1 VTRRLPV
8 LLAVLAVL
16 AICACGT
23 TPTSAGASP
32 SPSPT
37 SIQHGKIT
45 VGGQARTYRLF
56 RPPSLDAQHPAPLV
70 LLLHGCA
77 SSGDQ
82 FATVTQFDEQASKTG
97 FVAVYPD
104 GLADFGSGFDH
115 CWNEFLDQSKA
126 DDFGFLSQLLDR
138 LTADQN
144 IDKNRVYVAGLQSGG
159 HMAYTLACAM
169 PDRIAG
175 IASVS
180 GGMPL
185 DGRKS
190 AMRCPASGARL
201 SRPVSVMEMHG
212 TADTFIPYTGG
223 GGLDAPPTE
232 DLIRYWA
239 ALDGCSGDPSVNQNG
254 TTKIT
259 LWKHCGGSAAV
270 RLDTVIGGDNRWYT
284 SPAGPDASSVVASWF
299 FNSIQ

>member
-8 LLAVLAVL
+8 LLAVLAL
-16 AICACGT
+16 SGCGSSA
-23 TPTSAGASP
+23 TSAGGTASP
-32 SPSPT
+32 SPI

-45 VGGQARTYRLF
+45 IGGQARTYRLF
-56 RPPSLDAQHPAPLV
+56 RPASLDAQHPAPLV

-82 FATVTQFDEQASKTG
+82 FATITKFDDQASKVG
-97 FVAVYPD
+97 FVAAYPD
-104 GLADFGSGFDH
+104 GLADFGPGFDH

-126 DDFGFLSQLLDR
+126 DDLGFLSQLLDR
-138 LTADQN
+138 LTAEQN
-144 IDKNRVYVAGLQSGG
+144 IDKNRIFVAGLQSGG
-159 HMAYTLACAM
+159 HMAYTLACAI
-169 PDRIAG
+169 PGRIAG

-190 AMRCPASGARL
+190 AMRCPAAGGML
-201 SRPVSVMEMHG
+201 TRPVSVMEMHG
-212 TADTFIPYTGG
+212 TADTFLPYAGG
-223 GGLDAPPTE
+223 GGLDTSPIE

-239 ALDGCSGDPSVNQNG
+239 ALDGCSGDPSINQNG
-254 TTKIT
+254 TTKTT

-270 RLDTVIGGDNRWYT
+270 RLDTVAGGDNRWYA
-284 SPAGPDASSVVASWF
+284 SPGGPDASSVVAGWF